1 MKPVKT
7 GAALSITVLLFY
19 LLCTLVW
26 ISVPETFMGFMNA
39 LFHGLDFRRLET
51 GRAFSWWDV
60 VYPAVVFAIWLF
72 AAGVFFAWLRNRL
85 DNEG

>member
-1 MKPVKT
+1 MNPVKT
-7 GAALSITVLLFY
+7 GIVLSVTVVLFY

-39 LFHGLDFRRLET
+39 LFHGLDFSRIQT
-51 GRAFSWWDV
+51 GRALSWWDV
-60 VYPAVVFAIWLF
+60 VYPAIVFAVWFF

-85 DNEG
+85 GK